1 VLLYLCFLGFVDP
14 QGKHDAALTA
24 LRGPLAAAISLPAER
39 HEAEAALLLAKG
51 DLAAAA
57 QLYQAA
63 VQEQPDDWAL
73 LLLYLDCLLPS
84 TAETLPA
91 ISSAAVAQ
99 MLTGVEASTLPG
111 FQAGGL
117 AALLASMK
125 AGVCSGSR
133 YLASYAGG

>member
-1 VLLYLCFLGFVDP
+1 MRYP
-14 QGKHDAALTA
+14 SATQGKHDAALAA

-39 HEAEAALLLAKG
+39 REAEAALLLSKG
-51 DLAAAA
+51 DLTAAA

-84 TAETLPA
+84 TAETQPA

-99 MLTGVEASTLPG
+99 MLTGIEASTLPG
-111 FQAGGL
+111 FQVGGL
-117 AALLASMK
+117 VALLANMQ
-125 AGVCSGSR
+125 
-133 YLASYAGG
+133 AGGCLVLYDV